1 METPIRMT
9 DLRHVDTGLSANDKA
24 EARRAGLAQ
33 KARAALGGRWV
44 MAREHAPARGVYNP
58 LTGARLQ

>member
-1 METPIRMT
+1 MTPAKMT
-9 DLRHVDTGLSANDKA
+9 DLRHVQTNLSADEKA

-33 KARAALGGRWV
+33 KAIAALGSRYICAKV
-44 MAREHAPARGVYNP
+44 HAPSRGHYNE

>member
-1 METPIRMT
+1 MKTPARME

-33 KARAALGGRWV
+33 KAIAALGSRYTCAKV
-44 MAREHAPARGVYNP
+44 HAPARGVYNQ

>member
-1 METPIRMT
+1 MIAKNT
-9 DLRHVDTGLSANDKA
+9 DIKAWDTGLSEA
-24 EARRAGLAQ
+24 EKRAARREGLAQ
-33 KARAALGGRWV
+33 KARAALGAKWV